1 MVSNVS
7 WDAEFFWGE
16 LKNILN
22 THNVKPLNPTDINL
36 ASV

>member
-7 WDAEFFWGE
+7 WDAEFFRGE
-16 LKNILN
+16 LKDISN
-22 THNVKPLNPTDINL
+22 THNFKPLNPTDINI